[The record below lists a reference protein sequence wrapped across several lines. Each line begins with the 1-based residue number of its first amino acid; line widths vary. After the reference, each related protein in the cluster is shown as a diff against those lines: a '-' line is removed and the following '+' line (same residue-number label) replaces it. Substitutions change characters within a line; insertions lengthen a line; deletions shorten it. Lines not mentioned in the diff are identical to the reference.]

1 MKFSSV
7 TNEKLSDK
15 VISQI
20 MSNAVLE
27 EYSSM
32 NPFGS
37 KKGEWVSFSAVTE
50 SGRNRNEVGCSISL
64 DRLPVSVKNEI
75 EKIKKDV

>member
-20 MSNAVLE
+20 MSNI
-27 EYSSM
+27 
-32 NPFGS
+32 
-37 KKGEWVSFSAVTE
+37 K
-50 SGRNRNEVGCSISL
+50 SGKLQPGTRLPNEPEL
-64 DRLPVSVKNEI
+64 DRKSV
-75 EKIKKDV
+75 V

>member
-20 MSNAVLE
+20 MSNI
-27 EYSSM
+27 
-32 NPFGS
+32 
-37 KKGEWVSFSAVTE
+37 K
-50 SGRNRNEVGCSISL
+50 SGKLLPGA
-64 DRLPVSVKNEI
+64 RLPNEPELATSFGVSRGILREALTILIVSPKRGLLLLRTYW
-75 EKIKKDV
+75 K